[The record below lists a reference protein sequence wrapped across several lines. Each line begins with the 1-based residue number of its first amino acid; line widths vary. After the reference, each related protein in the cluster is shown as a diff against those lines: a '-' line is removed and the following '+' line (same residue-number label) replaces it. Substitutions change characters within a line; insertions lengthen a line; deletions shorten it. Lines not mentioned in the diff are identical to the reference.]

1 MRYTLTKRLARLA
14 LDRRLPFCG
23 SFGRRFEGFS
33 AEDLLPFKLARSASM
48 MSMTLPLVREA
59 RFSIGWPLCFF

>member
-1 MRYTLTKRLARLA
+1 LTGAF
-14 LDRRLPFCG
+14 PFAVLLVG
-23 SFGRRFEGFS
+23 VLEGFS

-59 RFSIGWPLCFF
+59 RFSIGWPIYFF